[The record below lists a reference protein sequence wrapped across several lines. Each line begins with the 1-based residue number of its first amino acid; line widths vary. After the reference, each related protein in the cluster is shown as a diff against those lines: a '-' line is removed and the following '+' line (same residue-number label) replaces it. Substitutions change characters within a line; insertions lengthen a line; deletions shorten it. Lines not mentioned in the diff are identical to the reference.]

1 MRKRK
6 NYPGEQRE
14 VGTKDY
20 SLILGNLMNYR
31 NQLMR
36 ENDEQR
42 MGFIFSKIA
51 EKLKELGCLRAS
63 NTVKN
68 RVGRRKLGLYQDI
81 TQKKKEE
88 VIEITNKYWHEA
100 KERHEAA
107 KEKNKKAAKKSSSTV
122 TI

>member
-36 ENDEQR
+36 ENEEQR
-42 MGFIFSKIA
+42 MGLIFSKIA
-51 EKLKELGCLRAS
+51 EKLKELGCTRAS

-68 RVGRRKLGLYQDI
+68 RLGRRKLGLYQDI
-81 TQKKKEE
+81 TPKKKEE
-88 VIEITNKYWHEA
+88 VIEVTNKYWHDA
-100 KERHEAA
+100 KERHEEA
-107 KEKNKKAAKKSSSTV
+107 KAKLKDKTKKST
-122 TI
+122 TISI